1 MQTPS
6 PCDLLIR
13 AGILVTQDVQRTVH
27 FDGGLAIGQGLIIAS
42 GPWSE
47 VSAAHR
53 APQTLDLSRRLVL
66 PGLVN
71 THTHAAM
78 TAFRGLA
85 DDLPLMDWL
94 TDHIWPVEARLAPE
108 IVYAGTLLAC
118 AEMLASGTT
127 CFGDMYLFEPDSA
140 RAVQRM
146 GMRAVLGEGVLSFPT
161 RAYDTPQQAFEHI
174 ETFTGSMRDSL
185 LVRTA
190 VAPHA
195 VYTTTPE
202 VLQDSFALAE
212 RLDLPWMIHAAESA
226 SETAECLKQFGKRP
240 VPYLADLGL
249 LTPRSLLVHMVD
261 IDETDIRLV
270 AESGAGVSHNPRS
283 NMKLAN
289 GFCPVQQLMDA
300 GIPVALGT
308 DSAGSNNCLNMLA
321 EMKAMALLQ
330 KVHRADPTVTKAA
343 SVLDAATLG
352 GAHALGWPELGR
364 LAPGS
369 AADLTALD
377 LDHPGLLPLYEPV
390 SHTVYSA
397 TGAEV
402 RLTMVAGNIVYQDG
416 QFPALPQD
424 ELNGLATLLKQWAL
438 DKTADDRRVFA

>member
-1 MQTPS
+1 MQTS
-6 PCDLLIR
+6 TPCELLIR
-13 AGILVTQDVQRTVH
+13 AGVLVTQDEQRTVH
-27 FDGGLAIGQGLIIAS
+27 LDGGLAVSNGSILCS

-47 VSAAHR
+47 VSAAHS
-53 APQTLDLSRRLVL
+53 APRTLDLSRRLVL

-85 DDLPLMDWL
+85 DDLPLMEWL
-94 TDHIWPVEARLAPE
+94 TNHIWPMEARLTPE
-108 IVYAGTLLAC
+108 VVYAGTVLAC

-140 RAVQRM
+140 RAVERM

-161 RAYDTPQQAFEHI
+161 RSYDNPQQAFEHI
-174 ETFTGSMRDSL
+174 ETFTGSMRGSR

-202 VLQDSFALAE
+202 VLQDSFALAQ

-226 SETAECLKQFGKRP
+226 TETAQCLKQFGKRP

-249 LTPRSLLVHMVD
+249 LTPRSLLVHLVD
-261 IDETDIRLV
+261 INEEDIRLV
-270 AESGAGVSHNPRS
+270 AETGAGVSHNPRS

-289 GFCPVQQLMDA
+289 GFCPVQKLMDA
-300 GIPVALGT
+300 SVPVSLGT
-308 DSAGSNNCLNMLA
+308 DSAGSNNCLNMFA
-321 EMKAMALLQ
+321 EMNAMALLQ
-330 KVHRADPTVTKAA
+330 KIHRADPTVTKAA
-343 SVLDAATLG
+343 DVLDAATLG
-352 GAHALGWPELGR
+352 GARALGWPELGS
-364 LAPGS
+364 LTPGS

-377 LDHPGLLPLYEPV
+377 LDHPGLLPLYEPI
-390 SHTVYSA
+390 SHAVYAA

-424 ELNGLATLLKQWAL
+424 ELNGLATQLKHWAL
-438 DKTADDRRVFA
+438 SKTA

>member
-13 AGILVTQDVQRTVH
+13 AGVLITQDENRSVLS
-27 FDGGLAIGQGLIIAS
+27 DGGLAIIDGIIVAS
-42 GPWSE
+42 GPWAE
-47 VSAAHR
+47 VASAYSASR
-53 APQTLDLSRRLVL
+53 TLDLSCRLVL

-85 DDLPLMDWL
+85 DDLPLMEWL
-94 TDHIWPVEARLAPE
+94 TDHIWPVENRLSPE

-118 AEMLASGTT
+118 AEMLATGTT
-127 CFGDMYLFEPDSA
+127 CFGDMYLFEPEAA
-140 RAVQRM
+140 RAVERL

-161 RAYDTPQQAFEHI
+161 RAYETPQQAFEHI
-174 ETFTGSMRDSL
+174 EAFTHATRDST

-195 VYTTTPE
+195 VYTTSPE
-202 VLQDSFALAE
+202 ILQDSYALAK

-226 SETAECLKQFGKRP
+226 TETTQCLEHFGKRP

-261 IDETDIRLV
+261 IDENDIDLV
-270 AESGAGVSHNPRS
+270 AKAGAGVSHNPRS

-289 GFCPVQQLMDA
+289 GFCPAQKFMDA
-300 GIPVALGT
+300 GVPVSLGT
-308 DSAGSNNCLNMLA
+308 DGAGSNNSLNMFA
-321 EMKAMALLQ
+321 EMNAMALLQ
-330 KVHRADPTVTKAA
+330 KAHRMDPTVTKAA
-343 SVLDAATLG
+343 DVLDAATLT
-352 GAHALGWPELGR
+352 GARALGWPELGS

-369 AADLTALD
+369 PADLTALD
-377 LDHPGLLPLYEPV
+377 LDHPGLAPLYEPI
-390 SHTVYSA
+390 SHSVYAA

-402 RLTMVAGNIVYQDG
+402 RMTMVAGEIVYEDG
-416 QFPALPQD
+416 QFPSLPQD
-424 ELNGLATLLKQWAL
+424 ELNGLATTLRQWAL
-438 DKTADDRRVFA
+438 ARNQ